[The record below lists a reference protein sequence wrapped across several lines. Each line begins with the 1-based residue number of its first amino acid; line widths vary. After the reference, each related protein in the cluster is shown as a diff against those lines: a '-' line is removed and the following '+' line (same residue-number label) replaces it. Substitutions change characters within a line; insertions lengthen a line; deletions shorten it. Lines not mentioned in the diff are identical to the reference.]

1 MRFRIISLDAKDL
14 GVEVTV
20 PNLNYFIDWDGDGIA
35 GNEPDAGGDVTLT
48 LDKKN

>member
-1 MRFRIISLDAKDL
+1 M
-14 GVEVTV
+14 EVTV

-48 LDKKN
+48 LDKEEWKSLLRAGLSVLR

>member
-1 MRFRIISLDAKDL
+1 M
-14 GVEVTV
+14 EVTV

-48 LDKKN
+48 LIRKNWKSLLRAGLSVLR